1 MKHEPKKA
9 DAIRSFVYSAFQYKN
24 LWNMHE
30 KEITQ
35 RIGAVRAYDQ
45 KIFEQI
51 LLKKWKNPSAGD
63 AKAERNAEPTSAA
76 TFDLEAFVQNF
87 QYLPLDW
94 KFHDAEHVMASPIV
108 SMQSDGPAD
117 DNGSKMNVF
126 LARQISLKTK
136 IFDEL
141 SNDANVMRIPM
152 LDETAIDRYWSQFSQ
167 YFNADR
173 KRTWRMLSNALK
185 EYLKL
190 LQLREKLA
198 NKCNLQRCR
207 FVELQYFFQNISASD
222 GDDSK

>member
-1 MKHEPKKA
+1 
-9 DAIRSFVYSAFQYKN
+9 
-24 LWNMHE
+24 MHE

-35 RIGAVRAYDQ
+35 RIGAVCAYDQ

-51 LLKKWKNPSAGD
+51 LLKKWKNPNAGD
-63 AKAERNAEPTSAA
+63 AKAEIKSESQSAA
-76 TFDLEAFVQNF
+76 AFDLQTFVQNF

-94 KFHDAEHVMASPIV
+94 KFHVNHVMASPIV
-108 SMQSDGPAD
+108 AMQNDQAAD
-117 DNGSKMNVF
+117 DNGTKMNAF
-126 LARQISLKTK
+126 LAQQISLKTK

-167 YFNADR
+167 HFNADR

-185 EYLKL
+185 EYMQL
-190 LQLREKLA
+190 LQLREKLS

-207 FVELQYFFQNISASD
+207 YDELQYFFQNISASD
-222 GDDSK
+222 GDDRK